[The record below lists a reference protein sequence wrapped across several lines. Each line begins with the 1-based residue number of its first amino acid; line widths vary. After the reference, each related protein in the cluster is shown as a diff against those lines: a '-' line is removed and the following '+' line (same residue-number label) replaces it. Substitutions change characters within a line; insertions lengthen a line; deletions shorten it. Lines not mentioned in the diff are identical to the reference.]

1 MSLGSRQQGVIP
13 TGEGF
18 TSIIEPDLT
27 GNSVVNP
34 GEGIA
39 AGVRFHHS
47 KQRKWN
53 VLVLGGE
60 EQGKKDSWKGG
71 RIQNLKSE
79 R

>member
-1 MSLGSRQQGVIP
+1 MEADSRELFLLGRASQ
-13 TGEGF
+13 
-18 TSIIEPDLT
+18 SIIEPDLT
-27 GNSVVNP
+27 SNSVVNP

>member
-1 MSLGSRQQGVIP
+1 MEADSRELFLLGRASQ
-13 TGEGF
+13 
-18 TSIIEPDLT
+18 SIIEPDLT
-27 GNSVVNP
+27 SNSVVNP

-39 AGVRFHHS
+39 AGVRFHYS

-53 VLVLGGE
+53 VLVLGVE

-71 RIQNLKSE
+71 RMQNLKSE